1 MQEVSG
7 VAGTNERPVIL
18 LMPLVGAHNKK
29 LHRLG
34 MGKVVNDVLE
44 QIVIPAQSSFIF
56 VKWGGGSEVFFA
68 NLTAGTGVPADRDQE
83 MLSTARGF
91 VLAMQ
96 LHSAVGSSCSTQ
108 KN

>member
-18 LMPLVGAHNKK
+18 LTPLVGAHHEKFYG
-29 LHRLG
+29 RG
-34 MGKVVNDVLE
+34 MGKIVGNVLE
-44 QIVIPAQSSFIF
+44 EIVVPAQSSFIF
-56 VKWGGGSEVFFA
+56 VKRGGGAEIYIA

-83 MLSTARGF
+83 MLSAARGF

-96 LHSAVGSSCSTQ
+96 LHSDVVA
-108 KN
+108 